1 MRYALCLTRPRVTWE
16 YWDRSSPQSQ
26 QRHDFSITHDTRHT
40 THDARHTDR
49 RVTSREAILIY
60 HVPFRAEI
68 EALDTRSTIDLKS
81 AEHVAYEVWRTG
93 VCERMSAWLMCITV
107 IISLWFCRIY
117 FKPESLKQIIL
128 MNGEMLGWT
137 ALSLYTR
144 NRKRR

>member
-1 MRYALCLTRPRVTWE
+1 MHYASHDRAWQ
-16 YWDRSSPQSQ
+16 YWDRSRR
-26 QRHDFSITHDTRHT
+26 RHSSVTTLVLHTTRDTRHT

-81 AEHVAYEVWRTG
+81 AEHVAYEVWRTV

-137 ALSLYTR
+137 ALSYTR